1 MKRGHGRVREFALYG
16 ESAAHGADL
25 HLHIEDIQARSRRY
39 HWEIAPH
46 RHVALCQCLLLVRG
60 PAEIHVDDV
69 DAKVV
74 APALVIVPPGTVHAF
89 RFSAETQGFV
99 LTLPS
104 ASISEGAERELREL
118 MQGVFAEAF
127 VGSIEDLALASRL
140 AGLFERLLAEFREPE
155 AGAAPIT
162 GWLANSI
169 LWVLARHVAHERLGA
184 ARATTRQRT
193 WLKFHALVEAHF
205 HEQWNVTRYARQLG
219 MTTTRLNR
227 LCRERCGLTAAQ
239 VLQKRLALEARR
251 RLIYVDLPI
260 ALLAAELGFRDPA
273 YFCRFFK
280 RHAGASPRTF
290 RRHALGRRIG
300 LSSAAQ

>member
-1 MKRGHGRVREFALYG
+1 MKRGQAKVLDFALYG
-16 ESAAHGADL
+16 ERAAPGADL

-46 RHVALCQCLLLVRG
+46 RHAALGQCLWLASG

-69 DAKVV
+69 EAGLT

-104 ASISEGAERELREL
+104 ATLDAGADRDLGEL
-118 MQGVFAEAF
+118 MQGVFAEPF
-127 VGSIEDLALASRL
+127 VGGIEDPALAARL
-140 AGLFERLLAEFREPE
+140 QGLFERLLVEFREPE
-155 AGAAPIT
+155 AGAAPVT

-169 LWVLARHVAHERLGA
+169 LWVLARHVAHARLGP
-184 ARATTRQRT
+184 ARSPTRQRS
-193 WLKFHALVEAHF
+193 WLRFRALAEAHF
-205 HEQWNVTRYARQLG
+205 HEQWKVSRYARQLG
-219 MTTTRLNR
+219 LTTTRLNR
-227 LCRERCGLTAAQ
+227 LCREHCGLTASQ

-251 RLIYVDLPI
+251 RLIYVDVSI
-260 ALLAAELGFRDPA
+260 ARLATELGFRDPA

-290 RRHALGRRIG
+290 RRHAWTRRIG
-300 LSSAAQ
+300 LSSATP

>member
-1 MKRGHGRVREFALYG
+1 MKRGQDRVQEFALYG
-16 ESAAHGADL
+16 ESAAPGSDL

-46 RHVALCQCLLLVRG
+46 RHAALCQCLFLARG

-69 DAKVV
+69 ETEVM

-89 RFSAETQGFV
+89 RFSAETQGYV

-104 ASISEGAERELREL
+104 ATVAGDAERDLREL
-118 MQGVFAEAF
+118 MQGVFAELF
-127 VGSIEDLALASRL
+127 VGGIDEPALASRL
-140 AGLFERLLAEFREPE
+140 EGLFERLLAEFREPE
-155 AGAAPIT
+155 SGAAPVT

-169 LWVLARHVAHERLGA
+169 LWVLARHVAHARSGA
-184 ARATTRQRT
+184 ARAPTRQRN
-193 WLKFHALVEAHF
+193 WLRFRALAEAHF
-205 HEQWNVTRYARQLG
+205 HEQWNVSRYARQLG
-219 MTTTRLNR
+219 LTTTRLNR
-227 LCRERCGLTAAQ
+227 LCRAQCGLTASQ

-251 RLIYVDLPI
+251 RLIYVDVPI
-260 ALLAAELGFRDPA
+260 ARLAAELGFRDPA

-290 RRHALGRRIG
+290 RRHALTRRIG
-300 LSSAAQ
+300 LSSAAT

>member
-1 MKRGHGRVREFALYG
+1 MKRGQEKVLEFALYG
-16 ESAAHGADL
+16 ESAAPGADL
-25 HLHIEDIQARSRRY
+25 HLHIEDIQWRARRY

-46 RHVALCQCLLLVRG
+46 RHAALGQCLFLARG

-69 DAKVV
+69 DAEVL

-89 RFSAETQGFV
+89 RFSADTQGFV

-104 ASISEGAERELREL
+104 ATIAAGAERDLREL
-118 MQGVFAEAF
+118 MQGVFAEQF
-127 VGSIEDLALASRL
+127 VGGIEDPALASRL
-140 AGLFERLLAEFREPE
+140 EGLFERLLAEFREPE
-155 AGAAPIT
+155 AGAAPVT

-169 LWVLARHVAHERLGA
+169 LWVLARHVAHARLGA
-184 ARATTRQRT
+184 ARAPTRQRS
-193 WLKFHALVEAHF
+193 WLRFRALAEAHF
-205 HEQWNVTRYARQLG
+205 HEQWNVSRYARQLG
-219 MTTTRLNR
+219 LTTTRLNR
-227 LCRERCGLTAAQ
+227 LCREQCGLTASQ

-260 ALLAAELGFRDPA
+260 ARLAAELGFRDPA

-290 RRHALGRRIG
+290 RRHALTRRIG
-300 LSSAAQ
+300 LSSAAP

>member
-1 MKRGHGRVREFALYG
+1 MKRSQEKVREFALYG
-16 ESAAHGADL
+16 ESAGHGTDL
-25 HLHIEDIQARSRRY
+25 HLHIEDIQVRARRY

-46 RHVALCQCLLLVRG
+46 RHAALCQCLFLARG

-69 DAKVV
+69 DAEVM

-89 RFSAETQGFV
+89 RFSAETGGFV

-104 ASISEGAERELREL
+104 ATIAEGAERELREL
-118 MQGVFAEAF
+118 MQGVFAESF
-127 VGSIEDLALASRL
+127 VASIEDAALASRL
-140 AGLFERLLAEFREPE
+140 EGLFERLLAEFREPE
-155 AGAAPIT
+155 AGAAPVT

-169 LWVLARHVAHERLGA
+169 LWVLARHVAHARLGA
-184 ARATTRQRT
+184 ARATTRQRS
-193 WLKFHALVEAHF
+193 WLKFRALAEAHF
-205 HEQWNVTRYARQLG
+205 HEQWNISRYARQLG

-227 LCRERCGLTAAQ
+227 LCREQCGLTASQ

-251 RLIYVDLPI
+251 RLIYVDVPI

-290 RRHALGRRIG
+290 RRHALSRRIG
-300 LSSAAQ
+300 LSSAAP